1 MTDVARETG
10 TYLDRIVATRRDR
23 IVEELRDV
31 GSEPRTDRI
40 EALPGPP
47 VDFAMRLRG
56 SRASVPVGL
65 LRVIAEVKRASPSKG
80 VFDAD
85 LDAAAQAVR
94 YAEAGAAAV
103 SVLTEPDHFAGSA
116 ADLVGAREAFGA
128 DVDRPA
134 LLRKDFVFDPRQIVE
149 AREIG
154 ADAVLLIVA
163 LLEPSALRSLLDL
176 THGLGLQAL
185 VEVHDEGEMT
195 AAGAAGA
202 RIIGVNN
209 RDLRTFEED
218 LGTFERLASAAPEDA
233 VLVAESAIS
242 GYDDASRM
250 AAAGAQAILVGEA
263 LVRSGD
269 VRAKV
274 RELMLVTEDA
284 PAEAHR
290 EVSS

>member
-1 MTDVARETG
+1 MTDAARETG
-10 TYLDRIVATRRDR
+10 TYLDRIVGTRRDR
-23 IVEELRDV
+23 IVDELRDI
-31 GSEPRTDRI
+31 GAEPRTDRI

-56 SRASVPVGL
+56 SRTSVPVGL

-85 LDAAAQAVR
+85 LDAAVQAVRYAEAQAVR

-116 ADLVGAREAFGA
+116 ADLVAAREVFGA
-128 DVDRPA
+128 DPDRPA

-185 VEVHDEGEMT
+185 VEVHDEGEMM

-218 LGTFERLASAAPEDA
+218 LGTFERLAPGAPDDV

-242 GYDDASRM
+242 GSDGCVADGGSGG
-250 AAAGAQAILVGEA
+250 AGGPRRRSPRAQRGYTRDGA
-263 LVRSGD
+263 
-269 VRAKV
+269 
-274 RELMLVTEDA
+274 
-284 PAEAHR
+284 
-290 EVSS
+290 